1 MLSMTPDMG
10 TKNATWEAVA
20 RDRQW

>member
-1 MLSMTPDMG
+1 MLSITPDMA
-10 TKNATWEAVA
+10 TKTATVGPVA

>member
-1 MLSMTPDMG
+1 MLSITPDMG
-10 TKNATWEAVA
+10 TKNATVGPVA